1 MKKGFQTSGPRNN
14 GARPDAKEAQAIL
27 ELLSE
32 YGYLKPITKAEFTVN
47 PVIL

>member
-14 GARPDAKEAQAIL
+14 GARPDAKEAQTML

-32 YGYLKPITKAEFTVN
+32 SGYLKPITKAEFTVN